1 MSRPLDFIKPFSKLA
16 SRLTRGDTLAIMT
29 FDNARVRDL
38 MPSVTASVYL
48 NAGTFGPV
56 PQPSADAMQKR
67 ISDVLARGRIGT
79 VGFARWTALM
89 DETRTAFAQILRE
102 PKHEVALMHCTT
114 DGINTVLWGLA
125 FREGDEIVTTTAEHP
140 GLLAPL
146 EELARVKGVRIVT
159 TAPTR
164 SAIAS
169 ALTTRTRLVALSH
182 VLWTDGDVLPL
193 EAIASDARA
202 IGAKVLVDGAQSV
215 GAFAFRPSETGAD
228 FYTASGQKWL
238 CGPSGTGALWIR
250 ASELASLATPW
261 PSYFSKNRMN
271 PSVGIT
277 EYTTAQRLDA
287 STLSLTAMEGL
298 TPALAFHNSQV
309 RAGAFRYA
317 ATLAESLRV
326 RLRGLSGVRIIETE
340 HRDPR
345 ATIVSFV
352 KEDEAA
358 SMTSTRLERAGI
370 LARSIPNVN
379 YVRASI
385 GFWNNEAD
393 LEALTHALVS
403 R

>member
-1 MSRPLDFIKPFSKLA
+1 
-16 SRLTRGDTLAIMT
+16 MT
-29 FDNARVRDL
+29 FDNAHVRDL

-56 PQPSADAMQKR
+56 PLPSADAMQKR
-67 ISDVLARGRIGT
+67 VADVLARGRIGT
-79 VGFARWTALM
+79 SGFARWTALM
-89 DETRTAFAQILRE
+89 EETRTAFAESLGE
-102 PKHEVALMHCTT
+102 PKNEVALMHCTT

-125 FREGDEIVTTTAEHP
+125 FQEGDEIVTTTAEHP

-146 EELARVKGVRIVT
+146 EELARVKGVRIVVA
-159 TAPTR
+159 APTR

-169 ALTTRTRLVALSH
+169 ALTVRTRLLALSH
-182 VLWTDGDVLPL
+182 ILWTDGDVLPL
-193 EAIASDARA
+193 EQVTIDAHA

-215 GAFAFRPSETGAD
+215 GALSFRPSDTGAD

-261 PSYFSKNRMN
+261 PSYFSRNRMN

-298 TPALAFHNSQV
+298 TPALAFHQAQV
-309 RAGAFRYA
+309 RAGALSYA
-317 ATLAESLRV
+317 AALAESLRA
-326 RLRGLSGVRIIETE
+326 RLRRISGVRVIETE
-340 HRDPR
+340 HKDPR

-352 KEDEAA
+352 KEDEVA
-358 SMTSTRLERAGI
+358 SVTNTRLERAGI
-370 LARSIPNVN
+370 LARAIPGVN
-379 YVRASI
+379 CVRASV

-393 LEALTHALVS
+393 LEALTRALAS
-403 R
+403 H

>member
-1 MSRPLDFIKPFSKLA
+1 
-16 SRLTRGDTLAIMT
+16 MT
-29 FDNARVRDL
+29 FDNARVRDA

-56 PQPSADAMQKR
+56 PLASADVMQKR
-67 ISDVLARGRIGT
+67 VSEVLARGRIGT
-79 VGFARWTALM
+79 AGFAKWTALM
-89 DETRTAFAQILRE
+89 EETRDAFAQSFGE
-102 PKHEVALMHCTT
+102 PNDEVALMHCTT
-114 DGINTVLWGLA
+114 DGINTVLWGLT

-146 EELARVKGVRIVT
+146 EELARVKGVRIVFS
-159 TAPTR
+159 APTQ
-164 SAIAS
+164 SAIAG
-169 ALTTRTRLVALSH
+169 ALTARTRLVALSH

-193 EAIASDARA
+193 EAIARDAHA
-202 IGAKVLVDGAQSV
+202 TGAKVLVDGAQSV
-215 GAFAFRPSETGAD
+215 GAFSFRPSETGAD

-250 ASELASLATPW
+250 STELASLATPW

-287 STLSLTAMEGL
+287 STLSLTAMAGL
-298 TPALAFHNSQV
+298 APAVAFHKIHV
-309 RAGAFRYA
+309 RDGAFGYA
-317 ATLAESLRV
+317 TALAESLRA
-326 RLRGLSGVRIIETE
+326 RLRQVRSVRVIETQ

-352 KEDEAA
+352 KENEAA
-358 SMTSTRLERAGI
+358 TMTNTKLEHAGI
-370 LARSIPNVN
+370 LARAIPGVN

-393 LEALTHALVS
+393 LEALTRALVPG
-403 R
+403 